1 MNNIKQKTCA
11 MLDRHGTGYAKLEH
25 EAAPTIEACAE
36 IERELGVLICK
47 NLFLCNRQ
55 QTDFYLLLMPG
66 DKPFKTKDLSKQLGV
81 ARLSFASGE
90 QMQEL
95 LCTAPGS
102 LSVLSL
108 AYDTQNRVQLVIDRE
123 IAQNEALGC
132 HPCDN
137 TASLNVKMQDILN
150 VFLPE
155 VHHTPAFVELKRE

>member
-1 MNNIKQKTCA
+1 
-11 MLDRHGTGYAKLEH
+11 MLDRLGIGYAKLEH

-155 VHHTPAFVELKRE
+155 VHHTPVFVELKRE

>member
-11 MLDRHGTGYAKLEH
+11 MLDRLGIGYAKLEH

-155 VHHTPAFVELKRE
+155 VHHTPVFVELKRE

>member
-1 MNNIKQKTCA
+1 
-11 MLDRHGTGYAKLEH
+11 
-25 EAAPTIEACAE
+25 
-36 IERELGVLICK
+36 
-47 NLFLCNRQ
+47 
-55 QTDFYLLLMPG
+55 
-66 DKPFKTKDLSKQLGV
+66 
-81 ARLSFASGE
+81 
-90 QMQEL
+90 MQEL

-155 VHHTPAFVELKRE
+155 VHHTPVFVELKRE